1 MGLDQTLYGSSR
13 IGQEQ
18 IGEIIASS
26 DLNLVNINTATQN
39 IIGDRYFEMS
49 NHLGNV
55 LEVVSDRKLPVN
67 DGNGNI
73 DYFLADV
80 VSYSDYYPY
89 GMQMPG
95 RNGST
100 GDYRYG
106 FQGQEMDDEVKGEG
120 NSINYKYRM
129 HDPRVGRFFAVD
141 PLAPE
146 YPHNSPYA
154 FSENMVIHCVELEGL
169 EASIAVIGVDADGI
183 RVYDEDAKYFDAKNR
198 SSYQPGEFSSFMN
211 GFLYDMGLSSEDY
224 APNTMLTVFYDVDN
238 DQLAGVHVIEITEM
252 FGEDRSP
259 SEERS
264 KPESNWYDNTI
275 FSPSWGFGPQYAPF
289 DEVSIEVNFDIQ
301 VGPINTEFGFKWTD
315 KGYGD
320 FIPQTYNKTSV
331 SLNPNNW
338 GVDASIFGG
347 FDFTF
352 NRSGTEQM
360 FDTSVKGNYGIG
372 QGEIYLNENGG
383 SGFKIGI
390 GGSTGSNRFSID
402 AKKGL

>member
-120 NSINYKYRM
+120 SSINYKYRM
-129 HDPRVGRFFAVD
+129 HDPRIGRLFAVD

-198 SSYQPGEFSSFMN
+198 SSYQLDFEGQKSSGHLKHGNGKAVLYNTIMNEVLSKWESKVFQTIRVNESKYSSNPNGLAIWGGKHKGFINSYRETRPQAQQMLRYWDLLNN
-211 GFLYDMGLSSEDY
+211 GFSGDIESSKLY
-224 APNTMLTVFYDVDN
+224 F
-238 DQLAGVHVIEITEM
+238 
-252 FGEDRSP
+252 
-259 SEERS
+259 
-264 KPESNWYDNTI
+264 KTI
-275 FSPSWGFGPQYAPF
+275 
-289 DEVSIEVNFDIQ
+289 
-301 VGPINTEFGFKWTD
+301 K
-315 KGYGD
+315 
-320 FIPQTYNKTSV
+320 
-331 SLNPNNW
+331 
-338 GVDASIFGG
+338 
-347 FDFTF
+347 
-352 NRSGTEQM
+352 
-360 FDTSVKGNYGIG
+360 
-372 QGEIYLNENGG
+372 
-383 SGFKIGI
+383 
-390 GGSTGSNRFSID
+390 
-402 AKKGL
+402 